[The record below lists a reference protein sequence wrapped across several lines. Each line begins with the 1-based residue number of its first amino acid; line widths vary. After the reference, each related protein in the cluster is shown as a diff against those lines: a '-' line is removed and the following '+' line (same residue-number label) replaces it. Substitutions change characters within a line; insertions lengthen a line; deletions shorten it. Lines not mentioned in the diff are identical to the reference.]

1 MTDVLNHAAKEV
13 CSIYFILWQEIFNRN
28 LDLRQRKSIYLCSLF
43 FVTLWLKLNPVV
55 LNARREWQRNE
66 KRLWWRGSSL
76 SIANEW
82 GVCAWE
88 KMMQVQDGGKF
99 QMLRFKLS
107 ICNHTTPLEKKLLSR
122 ILIRLKRNY
131 SYTLPNSQ
139 NYREIL
145 SREAASLFSCI
156 KIST

>member
-1 MTDVLNHAAKEV
+1 MADVLNHAAKEV

-76 SIANEW
+76 SLANEW

-99 QMLRFKLS
+99 QMLSSNWVSVITLHLWK
-107 ICNHTTPLEKKLLSR
+107 KKLLSR

-131 SYTLPNSQ
+131 IYTLPNSQ

-145 SREAASLFSCI
+145 SREAVSLFSCI

>member
-1 MTDVLNHAAKEV
+1 MLNYAAKEV
-13 CSIYFILWQEIFNRN
+13 CSIYFILWQEIFDRN
-28 LDLRQRKSIYLCSLF
+28 LDLRQGKPTYLCSLVI
-43 FVTLWLKLNPVV
+43 VTLGLKLNPVV
-55 LNARREWQRNE
+55 LNARRKWQRNE
-66 KRLWWRGSSL
+66 KRLCWWGSSL
-76 SIANEW
+76 SIANDW

-88 KMMQVQDGGKF
+88 KMMQVRDGGKF

-131 SYTLPNSQ
+131 IYTLPNSY

-145 SREAASLFSCI
+145 SREAVSLFSCI
-156 KIST
+156 KISI